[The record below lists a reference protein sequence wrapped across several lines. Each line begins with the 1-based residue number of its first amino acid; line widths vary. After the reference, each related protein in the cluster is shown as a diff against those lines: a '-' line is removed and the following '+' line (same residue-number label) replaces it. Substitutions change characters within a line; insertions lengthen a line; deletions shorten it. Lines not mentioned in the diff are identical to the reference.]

1 MRFLQNLALN
11 YLPVPFLRNRLANL
25 AKVSDCTGNTDRQ
38 LLIDVSAIAQTDA
51 GTGIQR
57 VVRNLYQ
64 ALLAAPPEGYRI
76 YPVAATRKQA
86 YGYLP
91 TDFLQQPAHNSAFV
105 PLAPI
110 QVRAGDIFLG
120 LDLSAHI
127 VPHHMPELFRW
138 KQQGVRMS
146 FVIYDLL
153 PVLEPAWF
161 NPKATHNFHRW
172 LRAMAILADDAI
184 AISRTVQTDFSAW
197 MQQHFGLSKSD
208 IPCAT
213 IPLGAELDI
222 TPSRQPATAQ
232 PVQLPPQLSQHP
244 FILMVGTIEPRKA
257 YADALDAFETLWTTG
272 NETRLAIVGKQ
283 GWKVE
288 ALIQRLQTH
297 AEAGKRLVWLNTSDD
312 NVLRTLYQLCQGVL
326 MASKGEGYGLPLIEA
341 AYFNKPMLVRDIPVF
356 REIVGNAASYFSDA
370 AHNSLVQVLPQWL
383 IKLEAT
389 GGAVDYPGSITW
401 QASCAQLVKALLPH
415 SSGVRHTEQTSQPA
429 FVKAS
434 SMQPA
439 PRNSTP

>member
-1 MRFLQNLALN
+1 MRYLQSLVLN
-11 YLPVPFLRNRLANL
+11 HLPVSFLRKRLANTPKRF
-25 AKVSDCTGNTDRQ
+25 ADTDDTSRQ

-64 ALLAAPPEGYRI
+64 ALLASPPEGYRI
-76 YPVAATRKQA
+76 CPVAATRKQFYA
-86 YGYLP
+86 YLP
-91 TDFLQQPAHNSAFV
+91 TDFLQQPARRA
-105 PLAPI
+105 PLPI

-120 LDLSAHI
+120 LDLSAHLI
-127 VPHHMPELFRW
+127 PHHMPELFHW
-138 KQQGVRMS
+138 KQQGVHMS

-172 LRAMAILADDAI
+172 LRAMAILANDTV

-232 PVQLPPQLSQHP
+232 PVQLPPQLNQHP

-257 YADALDAFETLWTTG
+257 YADVLDAFETLWTTG
-272 NETRLAIVGKQ
+272 NETRLVIVGKQ

-297 AEAGKRLVWLNTSDD
+297 TEIGKRLVWLNTPDD
-312 NVLRTLYQLCQGVL
+312 TVLRALYQQCQGVL

-341 AYFNKPMLVRDIPVF
+341 AYFNKPMLVRDIPIF
-356 REIVGNAASYFSDA
+356 REIVGNAASYFSGTVHSDLLQALLKWLNQLESSNVPEQYPPSATWQTSSEVLQKVLFGTDA
-370 AHNSLVQVLPQWL
+370 ADKTRVSNTPS
-383 IKLEAT
+383 A
-389 GGAVDYPGSITW
+389 SIF
-401 QASCAQLVKALLPH
+401 AL
-415 SSGVRHTEQTSQPA
+415 SE
-429 FVKAS
+429 
-434 SMQPA
+434 
-439 PRNSTP
+439 